1 MSVSVV
7 RHATFGTR
15 LGAWLIDAIPHSIV
29 PSIVFR
35 VTGDWIY
42 GLAAYFI
49 VGLLWSIIPEAR
61 TGSTFGKLIV
71 GIKAV
76 DQASGGPIGLPRSAV
91 RWFVKYVV
99 CSVLPVG
106 YLWYFRNGESRT
118 WADRAAGTVVVT
130 PYTGSDAEPAG

>member
-1 MSVSVV
+1 MSVSAV

-15 LGAWLIDAIPHSIV
+15 LGAWLVDAIPHSLV

-35 VTGDWIY
+35 MTDEWIY
-42 GLAAYFI
+42 GLAAYPI
-49 VGLLWSIIPEAR
+49 VGLLWSVIPEAR

-71 GIKAV
+71 GVKAV
-76 DQASGGPIGLPRSAV
+76 DQRSGRPIGLPRSAV

-106 YLWYFRNGESRT
+106 YLWYFRNGEART
-118 WADRAAGTVVVT
+118 WADHAAGTVVVT
-130 PYTGSDAEPAG
+130 PYVSPESEPSA

>member
-1 MSVSVV
+1 MNVSAV

-29 PSIVFR
+29 PSLVFR
-35 VTGDWIY
+35 ITGDWIY
-42 GLAAYFI
+42 GLAAYPI

-61 TGSTFGKLIV
+61 TGSTFGKLVV

-76 DQASGGPIGLPRSAV
+76 DSGSGRPIGLPRSAV
-91 RWFVKYVV
+91 RWVMKYVV

-106 YLWYFRNGESRT
+106 YLWYFRDGEART
-118 WADRAAGTVVVT
+118 WADHVAGTVVVT
-130 PYTGSDAEPAG
+130 PYVDPEPESSA